1 MSDIQKSN
9 SLEGRFGEVIFVI
22 SGKGGVGKSTVAANL
37 ALGLKEK
44 GHTVGMLDAD
54 LHGPSQSVMFNLFS
68 PPQVEDGKMIPPEQY
83 GVKVMSAG
91 MFGDKA
97 KPFVWKGP
105 LLKGVLRQMLK
116 DTEWNKPDYLIVD
129 LPPGTGDT
137 LTILL
142 DYLKPKGAVV
152 VTTPQSVASAD
163 TRRLMTMFSTLKLP
177 VLAVVENMSNYECPH
192 CHVPSKIFAGGG
204 GGKLSREF
212 NVQNLIEVPISSSL
226 SLSGDNG
233 KPLLAAPPADESQK
247 HVVESLH
254 KLVDKISMRV
264 G

>member
-1 MSDIQKSN
+1 MSDIQKAN
-9 SLEGRFGEVIFVI
+9 SLEDGFGEVIFVI

-44 GHTVGMLDAD
+44 GHTVGILDAD
-54 LHGPSQSVMFNLFS
+54 LHGPSQSEMFNLFS
-68 PPQVEDGKMIPPEQY
+68 PPKAVDGKMIPPEQY

-97 KPFVWKGP
+97 KPFV
-105 LLKGVLRQMLK
+105 
-116 DTEWNKPDYLIVD
+116 
-129 LPPGTGDT
+129 
-137 LTILL
+137 
-142 DYLKPKGAVV
+142 
-152 VTTPQSVASAD
+152 S
-163 TRRLMTMFSTLKLP
+163 MFSTLKLP
-177 VLAVVENMSNYECPH
+177 ILSVVENMSSYECPH
-192 CHVPSKIFAGGG
+192 CHVPSKIFHGDG

-233 KPLLAAPPADESQK
+233 RPLLASTSIDESQK

-254 KLVDKISMRV
+254 KLVDKISLKA